1 MAQQAGVTA
10 VAQVIELA
18 VAPVFLLTAI
28 GTMLAVL
35 TNRLA
40 RIVDR
45 ARLVEARL
53 KGEPD
58 AASTLRADLAS
69 LVQRARLIQR
79 AIMLCTATA
88 LLVCSVIVILFLGA
102 FLKVDFSIL
111 VALLFIGAMLAFL
124 GGLLLLLREVVIATS
139 SLSIGR

>member
-1 MAQQAGVTA
+1 M
-10 VAQVIELA
+10 
-18 VAPVFLLTAI
+18 
-28 GTMLAVL
+28 
-35 TNRLA
+35 
-40 RIVDR
+40 
-45 ARLVEARL
+45 
-53 KGEPD
+53 
-58 AASTLRADLAS
+58 
-69 LVQRARLIQR
+69 QRARLIQR